1 MKESNEKKEGYS
13 QDNKGNKPQQIKPVS
28 EFNRNNSTNE
38 AKQNKSAVKS
48 SNNRTKT
55 TVNKTSI
62 KKPNKKAKTRWSGT
76 TTRIISIV
84 SIFLAV
90 IIAILVIVG
99 VKNEK
104 IYCVNT
110 EDYAPENASCVT
122 CLGYDYNG
130 VSINTNWLQ
139 CTWYPLL
146 CGMGSC
152 ALMDCVEE
160 RMSLGITFCG
170 FDLCKGATAEFGG
183 EYLGQEKTVTIEKAV
198 KNEDYTIDNVKIAF
212 GGGVL
217 DVVEEGFNFDLD
229 ALKNNYINANFKQII
244 MLTIAFTVKTE
255 MAGVYTSMTLSGA
268 LDNIAVFNNQKTTTA
283 YRGNSKNLI
292 ERNKIKQKD
301 IITPGS
307 YIITA
312 GVAYEPWEFASL
324 MALKCTEL
332 KFDAY
337 KVVA

>member
-1 MKESNEKKEGYS
+1 MNKPNEKKENNLT
-13 QDNKGNKPQQIKPVS
+13 QTRPLPKPNQSKPD
-28 EFNRNNSTNE
+28 FNN
-38 AKQNKSAVKS
+38 QNKTVVKS
-48 SNNRTKT
+48 SNNNQL
-55 TVNKTSI
+55 NKTAKKTFVKKQIGKKTKI
-62 KKPNKKAKTRWSGT
+62 KVGGT
-76 TTRIISIV
+76 ATRIISIV

-90 IIAILVIVG
+90 VISILVIVG

-110 EDYAPENASCVT
+110 GDYAPENADCVT
-122 CLGYDYNG
+122 CLGYDCNG
-130 VSINTNWLQ
+130 ISIDTSWLQ

-146 CGMGSC
+146 CGMGNCS
-152 ALMDCVEE
+152 LTDCSDE

-183 EYLGQEKTVTIEKAV
+183 EYLAQEKSVTIEKAV
-198 KNEDYTIDNVKIAF
+198 ENEDYTIDNVKIAF

-217 DVVEEGFNFDLD
+217 DVVEGVFDFDLD

-255 MAGVYTSMTLSGA
+255 IAGAYASMTLSGA
-268 LDNIAVFNNQKTTTA
+268 LDNVAVFNNEKTTTA
-283 YRGNSKNLI
+283 YRGNPKNLV

-301 IITPGS
+301 IIAPGS
-307 YIITA
+307 YVITA
-312 GVAYEPWEFASL
+312 AVAYEPWEFASL
-324 MALKCTEL
+324 VALKCTEL

-337 KVVA
+337 KVVS